1 MSDQLQPGQHPDAN
15 QLNAFVEHALPLHEQ
30 EQTLAHLAIC
40 ADCRQIVYLSQP
52 PDLGESVGPQTIA
65 ARRPWF
71 ASWNVAWPMAVA
83 LASVLIFTIHL
94 HNTRISI
101 HENAITTTAQFQTTS
116 LPAPTVSPGPIS
128 DGPKPTP
135 GRTPHNRPIVS
146 ASVAT
151 SGALA
156 DINAGSING
165 TSQPESVNTLPLGD
179 RKTTTLSQTGGALG
193 TGSLHGSAYGS
204 AYRSTYGSRGA
215 ITSAPPTPAVIGGL
229 MGPGAAAQAK
239 SADTGAVN
247 RLQQKAVSTPSQ
259 SNQVALSAE
268 HAFNPQDQVAAAPPL
283 MVPSTAA
290 AAGVGQTVE
299 VVGTISTIDAAAF
312 GQSQPMKELPTLPS
326 HLPVLSVISNAR
338 QTLAIDTNG
347 TLFLSNDGASW
358 RLIESQW
365 TGRAVKV
372 RLAPFSSPGRQTAAK
387 DTESSNAT
395 HGRAMGIGASI
406 ASTRP
411 LVFELTT
418 DAGVVWASP
427 DGQTWK
433 QK

>member
-1 MSDQLQPGQHPDAN
+1 MNDRLQPGQHPDAD
-15 QLNAFVEHALPLHEQ
+15 QLNLFVEHALPLHEQ

-71 ASWNVAWPMAVA
+71 VSWNMAWPVAVA

-101 HENAITTTAQFQTTS
+101 HENAITMTAQVQTTS

-128 DGPKPTP
+128 DGPKPAP
-135 GRTPHNRPIVS
+135 PRTPHNRPIVS
-146 ASVAT
+146 ASVAA
-151 SGALA
+151 SGASTG
-156 DINAGSING
+156 INAGSING
-165 TSQPESVNTLPLGD
+165 ASQPQSVNTLPHGD
-179 RKTTTLSQTGGALG
+179 RKTTTLPQAGSALG
-193 TGSLHGSAYGS
+193 IGSLHGSAY
-204 AYRSTYGSRGA
+204 RSNYDSRDA
-215 ITSAPPTPAVIGGL
+215 ITSAAPTPAVIGGL

-239 SADTGAVN
+239 SANAGTVN
-247 RLQQKAVSTPSQ
+247 RMQQNAVGTPSQ

-268 HAFNPQDQVAAAPPL
+268 HAFNPQDQAAAAPPL
-283 MVPSTAA
+283 MAPSTAA
-290 AAGVGQTVE
+290 GTGVGQTVE
-299 VVGTISTIDAAAF
+299 VAGTASTIDAAAF

-326 HLPVLSVISNAR
+326 HLPVLSVISSGR

-358 RLIESQW
+358 RPIESQW

-372 RLAPFSSPGRQTAAK
+372 RLAPSSSPGRQAAAK

-418 DAGVVWASP
+418 DAGVVWASL